1 MRTEIRT
8 AKVETLPIAK
18 IQFIK
23 GNRDLY
29 ENHVQ
34 RMYDLIEENGFVDT
48 IKVIKLRN
56 KYYAAEGQHRIEALK
71 MHNIKKIPCSIIDWV
86 SSSFDDVQRYIIDLN
101 AHNKGWNLYDYI
113 KSWADDDK
121 KDYVYLKEQ
130 IAKYNKNLSVG
141 SISTC
146 YDGHLRLHQQIRK
159 GKFKIKDKELSDYI
173 LKELYNFV
181 DKFGKAKANSK
192 IVTNAAYRVL
202 MFKGNKRKLLKAFLL
217 VASSY
222 ITANKEPLPDG
233 EKAFTYWFEN
243 SVVPFHNELK

>member
-8 AKVETLPIAK
+8 AEVKTLPINK

-29 ENHVQ
+29 GNHVQ
-34 RMYDLIEENGFVDT
+34 RMYDLIQENGFVDT
-48 IKVIKLRN
+48 IKVIKLKN

-86 SSSFDDVQRYIIDLN
+86 SNSFDDVHRYIIDLN

-113 KSWADDDK
+113 KSWADDEK

-141 SISTC
+141 SICTC
-146 YDGHLRLHQQIRK
+146 YDGHVRLHKQIRK
-159 GKFKIKDKELSDYI
+159 GKFEIKNKDFSNYI
-173 LKELYNFV
+173 LDELYNFV
-181 DKFGKAKANSK
+181 EKFGKAKANSK
-192 IVTNAAYRVL
+192 IVTNAAHRIL
-202 MFKGNKRKLLKAFLL
+202 MFKGDKIRLLKAFLL

-222 ITANKEPLPDG
+222 IAANKEPLPDG

-243 SVVPFHNELK
+243 AVVPFYKELK

>member
-86 SSSFDDVQRYIIDLN
+86 SNSFDEVHRYIIDLN

-130 IAKYNKNLSVG
+130 IAKYGKNLSVG
-141 SISTC
+141 SIATC
-146 YDGHLRLHQQIRK
+146 YDGQIRHHK
-159 GKFKIKDKELSDYI
+159 LIRCGKFKITDKMFSDKLSKDLNSFI
-173 LKELYNFV
+173 G
-181 DKFGKAKANSK
+181 KFGKRKANSK
-192 IVTNAAYRVL
+192 VMTSAAHHIFN
-202 MFKGNKRKLLKAFLL
+202 FKGNRAKLLKAFLL

-233 EKAFTYWFEN
+233 EIAFQYWFEN
-243 SVVPFHNELK
+243 AVVPFHNQIK

>member
-8 AKVETLPIAK
+8 AEVKTLPINK
-18 IQFIK
+18 IEFIK

-34 RMYDLIEENGFVDT
+34 RMYDLIQENGFVDT
-48 IKVIKLRN
+48 IKVIKLKN

-86 SSSFDDVQRYIIDLN
+86 SNSFDDVHRYIIDLN

-113 KSWADDDK
+113 KSWADDEK

-141 SISTC
+141 SICTC
-146 YDGHLRLHQQIRK
+146 YDGHVRLHKQIRK
-159 GKFKIKDKELSDYI
+159 GKFEIKNKDFSNYI
-173 LKELYNFV
+173 LDELYNFV
-181 DKFGKAKANSK
+181 EKFGKAKANSK
-192 IVTNAAYRVL
+192 IVTNAAHRIL
-202 MFKGNKRKLLKAFLL
+202 MFKGDKIRLLKAFLL

-222 ITANKEPLPDG
+222 IAANKEPLPDG

-243 SVVPFHNELK
+243 AVAPFYKELK